1 MKNVFTSLLLII
13 TLYVTAQ
20 QTPDFIT
27 ADLNRNM
34 DGVWINFEQ
43 NNVLTMTLDG
53 RFKRVFTDTAGVTDT
68 IIGKYEIKG
77 KNFFVTK
84 PDDQYSL
91 HFVLSQDGR
100 TLVVT
105 RPRKDLTEYE
115 ATAWLFF
122 KLR

>member
-13 TLYVTAQ
+13 TLSVTAQ

-34 DGVWINFEQ
+34 AGVWTNFDQ

-53 RFKRVFTDTAGVTDT
+53 RFKRVFTDTSGVTDT

-77 KNFFVTK
+77 ENFFVTK

-91 HFVLSQDGR
+91 HFVLSQDRR

-105 RPRKDLTEYE
+105 RPRKDLKEYE
-115 ATAWLFF
+115 ATAWLFS
-122 KLR
+122 KVK